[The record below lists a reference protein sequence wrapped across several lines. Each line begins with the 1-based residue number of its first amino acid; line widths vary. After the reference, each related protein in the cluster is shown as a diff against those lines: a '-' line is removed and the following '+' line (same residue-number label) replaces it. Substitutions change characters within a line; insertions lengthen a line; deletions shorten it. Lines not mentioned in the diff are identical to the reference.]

1 MTKPPKTATATRSPG
16 TPRARRRITAEN
28 IPPPADKGILVVGI
42 GASAGGLDACRRL
55 IEAIQD
61 GSGMALI
68 LVQHLDPNHDS
79 MLVDLLATHTGLT
92 VRQVEDGMPI
102 EPGHLYVIPPGTYL
116 SVGKGTLHLTEP
128 VARHGARL
136 PFDFLLHS
144 LADEMGPRA
153 VCVILSGTGADGSLG
168 LKAIKEKG
176 GLVIA
181 QDPDEAGFD
190 GMPRSAITTG
200 AVDLVLPASR
210 IPAALMDHLRGG
222 ALAPGKASK
231 PRPAGDM
238 VPAIVDLLHEKTSH
252 DFRLYK
258 PGTLRRRIERRMSAL
273 AITAADMHV
282 YLGMLRDDPAELET
296 LAKDLLIH
304 VTSFFRDKAVF
315 DLLAESVIPELVEA
329 VEAGRPLRIWVPGCS
344 TGEEAYSL
352 AMLFQERIVAT
363 RRDIKLQIFGSDV
376 DPDAVVAARD
386 GLYPPTIAS
395 DVTPERLARFFTK
408 ESQGYRVS
416 SELRASVVFTV
427 QDVLN
432 DAPFS
437 RLDMVS
443 CRNLLIY
450 LSPEA
455 QSKVI
460 ALFHFALRPGGILLL
475 GGAETIGSVP
485 GRFEVISKPG
495 RIYRHI
501 GRSRPGELGL
511 IFGTGTV
518 ERPGRQTGRTANAA
532 RSNAYGELCRRLV
545 MEAFAP
551 AAVLVD
557 HKQECLYSLGP
568 TDRFLRVPAGAPTQ
582 DLLALAPRSVRNKL
596 RAAIQRALQENR
608 SVSQPGG
615 LIRQD
620 GRTLSF
626 SIDVQP
632 VLSEGEKLLLVCF
645 LEDRSS
651 AQPASRIAAPRDV
664 PRVAEL
670 ELELEA
676 TRTELQGAIHN
687 LEIANEEQKAIS
699 EEALSASEEYQST
712 NEELLTSKEE
722 LQSLNEE
729 LTALNTQL
737 QETLERQRTTSNDLQ
752 NVLYSTDVATL
763 FLDTELRIRFFTPAT
778 KNLVSVIPGD
788 IGRPLSD
795 LNLLASD
802 SDLLADA
809 LKVLRTRKPIER
821 EIMTR
826 ATAWYLRRIL
836 PYRTQ
841 DDGVEGVVITFVDI
855 TERRLAGQKLE
866 EAKRQAEFANGV
878 KSRFL
883 AAASHDLR
891 QPLQTLTLLQ
901 GLLSKSAEG
910 ERTHD
915 LVTRLGETLSAMSGM
930 LNTLLDIN
938 QIEAG
943 TIRPEIVRFPVNDLL
958 DRLRGEFSYHAE
970 AQKLG
975 FRVVPC
981 GLVIES
987 DPRLLEQILRNL
999 LSNALKYTRHG
1010 KVLLGCRRQG
1020 GQLRIEVWDT
1030 GIGIP
1035 DSERQA
1041 VFDEYHQV
1049 DNPARERGRGLGLGL
1064 SIARRMSELLG
1075 HRITVRSW
1083 PGKGSVFAIELA
1095 LPSGEPIAP
1104 PDRVPTAMPARA
1116 VGPAGRHGAILV
1128 VEDDP
1133 DLRDAL
1139 RIFLEVEGHGAM
1151 SAPDGV
1157 VALDMVAQGTIRPDL
1172 ILADYNLPG
1181 GMTGV
1186 EVARTLRERLRRE
1199 VPAIILTGDI
1209 STATLRDIELPR
1221 SVQLHKPVRLEDL
1234 ARRIQE
1240 LLAPRD
1246 KRALRGG

>member
-1 MTKPPKTATATRSPG
+1 MR
-16 TPRARRRITAEN
+16 
-28 IPPPADKGILVVGI
+28 DDILVVGI

-55 IEAIQD
+55 IEAVVD

-68 LVQHLDPNHDS
+68 LVQHLDPDHDS

-92 VRQVEDGMPI
+92 VCQVVDGMPI
-102 EPGHLYVIPPGTYL
+102 ERGHLYVIPPGTYL
-116 SVGKGTLHLTEP
+116 SVGKGALHLTEP
-128 VARHGARL
+128 AARHGARL

-144 LADEMGPRA
+144 LAEEMGPRA
-153 VCVILSGTGADGSLG
+153 ACVVLSGTGSDGSLG
-168 LKAIKEKG
+168 LKAVKQKG

-181 QDPDEAGFD
+181 QDPEESAYD
-190 GMPRSAITTG
+190 GMPRSAIATG
-200 AVDLVLPASR
+200 AVDCVLPAAG
-210 IPAALMDHLRGG
+210 IPNALMKYLQRKG
-222 ALAPGKASK
+222 PASCGDAE
-231 PRPAGDM
+231 PPPAGD
-238 VPAIVDLLHEKTSH
+238 VLPAIVDFLHETTSH

-258 PGTLRRRIERRMSAL
+258 PGTLRRRIERRMSA
-273 AITAADMHV
+273 AAVATTDMHL
-282 YLGMLRDDPAELET
+282 YLEKLRQDPVEVET

-304 VTSFFRDKAVF
+304 VTSFFRDPEVF
-315 DLLAESVIPELVEA
+315 DLLAEVVIPELVDTAEP
-329 VEAGRPLRIWVPGCS
+329 GRSLRIWVPGCS

-352 AMLFQERIVAT
+352 AMLFQERIAAT
-363 RRDIKLQIFGSDV
+363 GREVKLQIFGSDV
-376 DPDAVVAARD
+376 DPDAVIAARD
-386 GLYPPTIAS
+386 GFYPPSIKA

-408 ESQGYRVS
+408 ESAGYRVS

-475 GGAETIGSVP
+475 GGAETIGNAP

-495 RIYRHI
+495 RIYRHV

-511 IFGTGTV
+511 IFGAGSLD
-518 ERPGRQTGRTANAA
+518 RPGRQAGKAA
-532 RSNAYGELCRRLV
+532 SAVRGTVYGELCRRLV
-545 MEAFAP
+545 MDAYAP

-557 HKQECLYSLGP
+557 QKQECLYSLGP
-568 TDRFLRVPAGAPTQ
+568 TDRFLRVPPGAPTQ
-582 DLLALAPRSVRNKL
+582 DLLAMAPRSVRNKL
-596 RAAIQRALQENR
+596 RAAIQRALQENGR
-608 SVSQPGG
+608 VSQPGG
-615 LIRQD
+615 LIRLD

-632 VLSEGEKLLLVCF
+632 VLSEGERLLLICF
-645 LEDRSS
+645 VEER
-651 AQPASRIAAPRDV
+651 APAPPASRIAAPRDV
-664 PRVAEL
+664 PRIAEL
-670 ELELEA
+670 EQELDA

-778 KNLVSVIPGD
+778 KDLVSVIPGD

-809 LKVLRTRKPIER
+809 RKVLRTRKPIER

-826 ATAWYLRRIL
+826 GTTWYSRRIL

-855 TERRLAGQKLE
+855 TERRLAAQRLE
-866 EAKRQAEFANGV
+866 EAKRQAEYANGV

-901 GLLSKSAEG
+901 GLLAKSAEA
-910 ERTHD
+910 EKTHD
-915 LVTRLGETLSAMSGM
+915 LVMRLGETLSAMSGM

-958 DRLRGEFSYHAE
+958 DRLRGEFAYHAE
-970 AQKLG
+970 AQRLG

-999 LSNALKYTRHG
+999 LSNALKYTRRG

-1041 VFDEYHQV
+1041 VFEEYHQLN
-1049 DNPARERGRGLGLGL
+1049 NPARERGRGLGLGL
-1064 SIARRMSELLG
+1064 SIARRMAELLG

-1083 PGKGSVFAIELA
+1083 PGRGSVFAVDLP
-1095 LPSGEPIAP
+1095 LPSGKPVAP
-1104 PDRVPTAMPARA
+1104 PDRAPDAMPARP
-1116 VGPAGRHGAILV
+1116 VEPAGRSGAILV

-1139 RIFLEVEGHGAM
+1139 RIFLEDEGHRAM
-1151 SAPDGV
+1151 TAADGV
-1157 VALDMVAQGTIRPDL
+1157 IALDMVAQGLIRPDL
-1172 ILADYNLPG
+1172 VLADYNLPR

-1186 EVARTLRERLRRE
+1186 EVARTLRERLRQE

-1221 SVQLHKPVRLEDL
+1221 SVQLHKPVRLEGL
-1234 ARRIQE
+1234 ARSILD
-1240 LLAPRD
+1240 LLAAQDERSPQGR
-1246 KRALRGG
+1246 

>member
-1 MTKPPKTATATRSPG
+1 
-16 TPRARRRITAEN
+16 
-28 IPPPADKGILVVGI
+28 
-42 GASAGGLDACRRL
+42 
-55 IEAIQD
+55 
-61 GSGMALI
+61 MALI

-79 MLVDLLATHTGLT
+79 MLVDLLATHTRMT
-92 VRQVEDGMPI
+92 VRQAEDGMPV
-102 EPGHLYVIPPGTYL
+102 EPDHLYVIPPGSYL
-116 SVGKGTLHLTEP
+116 SVGNGALHLTEP

-136 PFDFLLHS
+136 PCDFLLNS
-144 LADEMGPRA
+144 LAQEYGSRA
-153 VCVILSGTGADGSLG
+153 ACVILSGTGSDGSLG
-168 LKAIKEKG
+168 LKAIKEQG

-181 QDPDEAGFD
+181 QDPDEATFD
-190 GMPRSAITTG
+190 GMPRSAIATD

-210 IPAALMDHLRGG
+210 IPDALMKHIRGG
-222 ALAPGKASK
+222 ALAAGRNG
-231 PRPAGDM
+231 RPHAAGDALA
-238 VPAIVDLLHEKTSH
+238 AIVEFLREKTSQ

-258 PGTLRRRIERRMSAL
+258 PGTLRRRIERRISAL
-273 AITAADMHV
+273 AIPAANMHA
-282 YLGMLRDDPAELET
+282 YLEKLRDDPVEAEA

-304 VTSFFRDKAVF
+304 VTSFFRDPAVF
-315 DLLAESVIPELVEA
+315 DLLAEAVVPELVDA
-329 VEAGRPLRIWVPGCS
+329 AEAGRPIRIWVPGCS

-352 AMLFQERIVAT
+352 AMLFHERIAGT
-363 RRDIKLQIFGSDV
+363 QRDIKLQIFGSDV
-376 DPDAVVAARD
+376 DPDAVVAARE
-386 GLYPPTIAS
+386 GLYPSTISA
-395 DVTPERLARFFTK
+395 DVTPERLARFFTR

-416 SELRASVVFTV
+416 PELRASVVFTV

-450 LSPEA
+450 LGPEA
-455 QSKVI
+455 QAKVI

-475 GGAETIGSVP
+475 GGAETIGNTP
-485 GRFEVISKPG
+485 GRFEVISKPS
-495 RIYRHI
+495 RIYRHV
-501 GRSRPGELGL
+501 GRSRPGEVGL
-511 IFGTGTV
+511 IFGAGAP
-518 ERPGRQTGRTANAA
+518 ERLGRQPGKLTSSTRGTFYA
-532 RSNAYGELCRRLV
+532 ELCRRLV
-545 MEAFAP
+545 MASFAP
-551 AAVLVD
+551 AAVLID
-557 HKQECLYSLGP
+557 QKQECLYSLGP
-568 TDRFLRVPAGAPTQ
+568 TDRFLRVPPGAPTQ
-582 DLLALAPRSVRNKL
+582 DLLVMAPRSVRNKL
-596 RAAIQRALQENR
+596 RAAIQRALQANER
-608 SVSQPGG
+608 VSQPGG

-632 VLSEGEKLLLVCF
+632 VLSEGERLFLVCF
-645 LEDRSS
+645 VEDSTPGQQVGRVTT
-651 AQPASRIAAPRDV
+651 PRDLPRIA
-664 PRVAEL
+664 EI
-670 ELELEA
+670 EQELEA

-687 LEIANEEQKAIS
+687 LEIANEEQKAVS

-795 LNLLASD
+795 LNLRAPD
-802 SDLLADA
+802 GDLLADA
-809 LKVLRTRKPIER
+809 LKVLRSRKPIER
-821 EIMTR
+821 EIKTR
-826 ATAWYLRRIL
+826 GTTWYSRRIL
-836 PYRTQ
+836 PYRTH

-855 TERRLAGQKLE
+855 TERRLAAQRLE

-901 GLLSKSAEG
+901 GLLAKSAQG
-910 ERTHD
+910 EKAHG

-943 TIRPEIVRFPVNDLL
+943 TIRPEILHFPVNGLL
-958 DRLRGEFSYHAE
+958 ERLRSEFAYHAD

-975 FRVVPC
+975 FHVVPSS
-981 GLVIES
+981 LVIAS
-987 DPRLLEQILRNL
+987 DPQLLEQILRNL
-999 LSNALKYTRHG
+999 LSNALKYTRQG
-1010 KVLLGCRRQG
+1010 KVLLGCRRRE

-1041 VFDEYHQV
+1041 VFEEYHQL
-1049 DNPARERGRGLGLGL
+1049 DNAARERGRGLGLGL
-1064 SIARRMSELLG
+1064 SIVRRMAELLG

-1083 PGKGSVFAIELA
+1083 PGKGSVFAIEVD
-1095 LPSGEPIAP
+1095 LPPAAPIAP
-1104 PDRVPTAMPARA
+1104 PERMADTRPGQVTAPD
-1116 VGPAGRHGAILV
+1116 GRCGSILL

-1139 RIFLEVEGHGAM
+1139 RIFLEDEGHRTL
-1151 SAPDGV
+1151 SAPDGS
-1157 VALDMVAQGTIRPDL
+1157 VALDLVAQGAIRPDL

-1186 EVARTLRERLRRE
+1186 EVTKTLRNRLRHE

-1209 STATLRDIELPR
+1209 STTTLRDIQLPR

-1234 ARRIQE
+1234 ARSILD
-1240 LLAPRD
+1240 LLATQHERPP
-1246 KRALRGG
+1246 GGQ